1 MLRSIQ
7 DFSSS
12 RLSGLKVLFRADFNV
27 PIENGKVVDPLRIGA
42 TISSIKHLL
51 GYGAK
56 VIIVSHRSEEKTSLL
71 PVFQYLKREIP
82 ISFAEDVA
90 GSKARHAANALKNGQ
105 ALLLENLRWDKGE
118 KENDTQFSKDLAAMA
133 DVYVNDAFPV
143 SHRAHASVVGV
154 PAILPGYAGF
164 QFLKELENLTPALS
178 PKSPSLAI
186 IGGAKFATK
195 EKLVHE
201 LLKKYDRLF
210 IGGALAND
218 FFLAQGHEVGKS
230 LVSDADHA
238 RSLLQNSKIIVPV
251 DVVVENPNGKE
262 DKDIEDVNENDC
274 IYDVGPKSI
283 AALKPIAEKARSILW
298 NGPMGHFE
306 KGFRR
311 GTDDVA
317 AIIAQVNAHSIVGG
331 GDTLSSIQFLHL
343 SDRFS
348 FVSTAGG
355 AMLDF
360 LANGTLPGI
369 EALKNSPQLPNS
381 FSERDH

>member
-1 MLRSIQ
+1 MLSSIKE
-7 DFSSS
+7 FSSS

-27 PIENGKVVDPLRIGA
+27 PIENGRVVDPLRIGA
-42 TISSIKHLL
+42 TLSSIKHLL
-51 GYGAK
+51 GYGAR
-56 VIIVSHRSEEKTSLL
+56 VIIISHRSDEKTSLL

-82 ISFAEDVA
+82 IAFAEDVA
-90 GSKARHAANALKNGQ
+90 GSKAHRAARELKNGQ
-105 ALLLENLRWDKGE
+105 ALLLENLRWEKGE
-118 KENDTQFSKDLAAMA
+118 KGNDAQFAQDLASMA

-143 SHRAHASVVGV
+143 SHRPHTSVVGV

-164 QFLKELENLTPALS
+164 QFLKELENLTPALM
-178 PKSPSLAI
+178 PQSPSLAI

-201 LLKKYDRLF
+201 LLKKYDKLF

-218 FFLAQGHEVGKS
+218 FFRAEGHEVGKS
-230 LVSDADHA
+230 LVSNTDHIQP
-238 RSLLQNSKIIVPV
+238 LLQNSKIMIPV
-251 DVVVENPNGKE
+251 DVTVENPNGKE
-262 DKDIEDVNENDC
+262 DKDLSEVNENDC
-274 IYDVGPKSI
+274 IYDVGPKSME
-283 AALKPIAEKARSILW
+283 ALRPFVEKARSILW
-298 NGPMGHFE
+298 NGPMGNFE

-317 AIIAQVNAHSIVGG
+317 KMIAQVDAHSIVGG

-369 EALKNSPQLPNS
+369 EALKNSPKLPS
-381 FSERDH
+381 